1 MVNILVLSC
10 FTNINND
17 GMNIIPNFDDG
28 GILSPSEKNVNCSLD
43 MVKQEIESERL
54 WLKPTRQNFWNSGL
68 KVGNSLGTPI
78 VMVSHCIFCINAIIQ
93 YVFFCIFGL
102 FHLVMFSRFI
112 DVGSFLSNKTPH
124 FLIYAL
130 IGWHLDWFHFWL
142 LQVMMLHILMSKFLC
157 RHMWSSILPVNLVVK
172 LQGLKVTLCWIA
184 WGTARLLLW
193 PWECWGVQ
201 TLCVIF
207 SLGYILVM
215 GFKKENHRI

>member
-1 MVNILVLSC
+1 
-10 FTNINND
+10 
-17 GMNIIPNFDDG
+17 
-28 GILSPSEKNVNCSLD
+28 
-43 MVKQEIESERL
+43 
-54 WLKPTRQNFWNSGL
+54 
-68 KVGNSLGTPI
+68 
-78 VMVSHCIFCINAIIQ
+78 MVSHCIFCINAIIQ

-112 DVGSFLSNKTPH
+112 DDVGSFLSNKTPH

-184 WGTARLLLW
+184 WGNCQTVIMTLRVLRSADIVCYFFSWLHFGYGFQERKPQDLSALLI
-193 PWECWGVQ
+193 
-201 TLCVIF
+201 T
-207 SLGYILVM
+207 SHLGRHDTHLTSV
-215 GFKKENHRI
+215 GH